1 MYAAKVTIFPRF
13 TNFYKINAKNDE
25 IYYLCGINCL
35 TMNRDILRIAIPNII
50 SNVTVPLMGIASTVI
65 AGRVGGSDAA
75 TTIGAL
81 SIGVT
86 IFNFIYWNTS
96 FIRMGTSGLTAQAY
110 GAGDNRE
117 TTLMLWRAL
126 VVALGV
132 GILAFALQYPI
143 GEFSIWFMS
152 TDDTSLDVI
161 IADYFYT
168 RIWAVP
174 AGIMLFA
181 FNGWLTGMQNAVIPM
196 AVAIVVNL
204 IHIGCSY
211 LFSIVGSM
219 GLEGIA
225 LGSVV
230 AQWTGV
236 VIMIIII
243 ATKYRKHLVRVSR
256 SEIFDIAAMRRF
268 FSINGD
274 IIIRTF
280 CLVAVYT
287 FFTKASAD
295 SGDNNILAVNAILLQ
310 LFTLFS
316 YMNDGFAYAAEALTG
331 RFIGARDSA
340 SLKRCIKLC
349 LVWCFAVS
357 FIFIG
362 VYVGWWR
369 DIFALLVSP
378 EQGDVSTLQ
387 SVAEEYIGW
396 IIFIPLAAALPFVM
410 DGIMVGATRSRIM
423 RNSMIWASVCYFV
436 LLYGTRPFIGNN
448 AIWLAFS
455 MYMLLRGVFQ
465 YFMSDRL
472 RDIYHEADKKSC

>member
-1 MYAAKVTIFPRF
+1 
-13 TNFYKINAKNDE
+13 
-25 IYYLCGINCL
+25 
-35 TMNRDILRIAIPNII
+35 MNREILRIAVPNII
-50 SNVTVPLMGIASTVI
+50 SNITVPLMGIASTFI
-65 AGRVGGSDAA
+65 AGRVAGADGA

-81 SIGVT
+81 SIGVA
-86 IFNFIYWNTS
+86 IFNFIYWNCS

-110 GAGDNRE
+110 GANE
-117 TTLMLWRAL
+117 HKEYSLMLWRA
-126 VVALGV
+126 VCVALGV
-132 GILAFALQYPI
+132 GIAAFALQWPI
-143 GEFSIWFMS
+143 GEFSLWFMS
-152 TDDTSLDVI
+152 TGDSSSDAM

-196 AVAIVVNL
+196 AVAILVNVL
-204 IHIGCSY
+204 HICFSY
-211 LFSIVGSM
+211 LFSIVGDY

-225 LGSVV
+225 LASVV

-236 VIMIIII
+236 ATMVVIIV
-243 ATKYRKHLVRVSR
+243 AKYRHRLVRVSL
-256 SEIFDIAAMRRF
+256 SEVMELSSMRRF
-268 FSINGD
+268 FSINSD

-295 SGDNNILAVNAILLQ
+295 MGDKNILAVNTILLQ

-340 SLKRCIKLC
+340 SLRKCIKLC
-349 LVWCFAVS
+349 VVWCFVVS
-357 FIFIG
+357 FIYVG

-369 DIFALLVSP
+369 DIFSLLVDS
-378 EQGDVSTLQ
+378 ENSDLESLLA
-387 SVAEEYIGW
+387 VAEQYIGW
-396 IIFIPLAAALPFVM
+396 IIIIPIASALPFVM

-423 RNSMIWASVCYFV
+423 RNSMIWSSVCYFV
-436 LLYGTRPFIGNN
+436 LLYGSSWLIGNN
-448 AIWLAFS
+448 AIWLAFTS
-455 MYMLLRGVFQ
+455 YMFLRGVFQ

-472 RDIYHEADKKSC
+472 RDIYREAERVS

>member
-1 MYAAKVTIFPRF
+1 
-13 TNFYKINAKNDE
+13 
-25 IYYLCGINCL
+25 
-35 TMNRDILRIAIPNII
+35 MNKAILRIAIPNII
-50 SNVTVPLMGIASTVI
+50 SNITVPLMGIASTFV
-65 AGRVGGSDAA
+65 AGRACEDESTLA
-75 TTIGAL
+75 IGAL

-86 IFNFIYWNTS
+86 IFNFIYWNCS

-110 GAGDNRE
+110 GAEEHRE
-117 TTLMLWRAL
+117 YTLMLWRSV

-143 GEFSIWFMS
+143 GELSIWFM
-152 TDDTSLDVI
+152 DTGNAESNAM

-181 FNGWLTGMQNAVIPM
+181 LNGWLTGMQNAVLPM
-196 AVAIVVNL
+196 AIAILVNL
-204 IHIGCSY
+204 LHIGCSY
-211 LFSIVGSM
+211 LFSIVGTM

-225 LGSVV
+225 MASVV

-236 VIMIIII
+236 IIMAIII
-243 ATKYRKHLVRVSR
+243 ALLYCKRLVKVGMSAVMELR
-256 SEIFDIAAMRRF
+256 SMKRF

-274 IIIRTF
+274 IIVRTF

-287 FFTKASAD
+287 FFTKVSTD
-295 SGDNNILAVNAILLQ
+295 SGDKNILAVNAILLQ

-331 RFIGARDSA
+331 RFIGARDGE
-340 SLKRCIKLC
+340 SLRRCIKLC

-362 VYVGWWR
+362 VYAIWWR
-369 DIFALLVSP
+369 DIFSILVDSS
-378 EQGDVSTLQ
+378 QGDAATLIT
-387 SVAEEYIGW
+387 VAEEYIGW
-396 IIFIPLAAALPFVM
+396 IIAIPLAAAMPFVM

-423 RNSMIWASVCYFV
+423 RNSMIGASACYFV
-436 LLYGTRPFIGNN
+436 ILYGLIGAIGNN
-448 AIWLAFS
+448 AIWLAFT

-472 RDIYHEADKKSC
+472 RAIYAEADKARE

>member
-1 MYAAKVTIFPRF
+1 
-13 TNFYKINAKNDE
+13 
-25 IYYLCGINCL
+25 
-35 TMNRDILRIAIPNII
+35 MNREILRIALPNII

-65 AGRVGGSDAA
+65 AGHVGGNDAA

-96 FIRMGTSGLTAQAY
+96 FIRMGTSGLTAQAF
-110 GAGDNRE
+110 GADE
-117 TTLMLWRAL
+117 HKEYSLMLWRSII
-126 VVALGV
+126 VALGV
-132 GILAFALQYPI
+132 GILAFVLQYPI
-143 GEFSIWFMS
+143 GELSIKFMS
-152 TDDTSLDVI
+152 TNDATIDKMIS
-161 IADYFYT
+161 DYFYT

-181 FNGWLTGMQNAVIPM
+181 FNGWLTGMQNAMIPM
-196 AVAIVVNL
+196 SVAIVVNL
-204 IHIGCSY
+204 LHIGCSY
-211 LFSIVGSM
+211 LFSIVGTM

-236 VIMIIII
+236 AIMVAII
-243 ATKYRKHLVRVSR
+243 AIKYRNKLTKVSLG
-256 SEIFDIAAMRRF
+256 EVMDMNAMRRF

-295 SGDNNILAVNAILLQ
+295 SGDKNILAVNAILLQ
-310 LFTLFS
+310 FFTLFS

-331 RFIGARDSA
+331 RFIGARDGV
-340 SLKRCIKLC
+340 SLRRCIKLC

-362 VYVGWWR
+362 IYIGWWR
-369 DIFALLVSP
+369 DIFYLLVNP
-378 EQGDVSTLQ
+378 EQGDVTTLIG
-387 SVAEEYIGW
+387 VAEQYIGW
-396 IIFIPLAAALPFVM
+396 IIAIPLAAALPFVM

-423 RNSMIWASVCYFV
+423 RNSMIWSSVSFFI
-436 LLYGTRPFIGNN
+436 LLYGTRWMIGNN

-465 YFMSDRL
+465 YFMSHKL
-472 RDIYHEADKKSC
+472 NDIYLEAEGKK

>member
-1 MYAAKVTIFPRF
+1 
-13 TNFYKINAKNDE
+13 
-25 IYYLCGINCL
+25 
-35 TMNRDILRIAIPNII
+35 MNKAILRIAIPNII
-50 SNVTVPLMGIASTVI
+50 SNITVPLMGIASTFV
-65 AGRVGGSDAA
+65 AGRACEDESTLA
-75 TTIGAL
+75 IGAL

-86 IFNFIYWNTS
+86 IFNFIYWNCS

-110 GAGDNRE
+110 GAGEHRE
-117 TTLMLWRAL
+117 YTLMLWRSV

-143 GEFSIWFMS
+143 GELSIWFM
-152 TDDTSLDVI
+152 DTGNAESNAM

-181 FNGWLTGMQNAVIPM
+181 LNGWLTGMQNAVLPM
-196 AVAIVVNL
+196 AIAILVNL
-204 IHIGCSY
+204 LHIGCSY
-211 LFSIVGSM
+211 LFSIVGTM

-225 LGSVV
+225 LASVV

-236 VIMIIII
+236 IVMAIII
-243 ATKYRKHLVRVSR
+243 AMIYRKRLVKVT
-256 SEIFDIAAMRRF
+256 MRAIMDVKSMKRF

-274 IIIRTF
+274 IIVRTF

-295 SGDNNILAVNAILLQ
+295 SGDENILAVNAILLQ

-331 RFIGARDSA
+331 RFIGARDGA
-340 SLKRCIKLC
+340 SLRRCIKLC

-362 VYVGWWR
+362 VYAIWWR
-369 DIFALLVSP
+369 DIFFILVDSS
-378 EQGDVSTLQ
+378 QGDPTTLI

-396 IIFIPLAAALPFVM
+396 IIAIPLAAAMPFVM

-423 RNSMIWASVCYFV
+423 RNSMIGASACYFV
-436 LLYGTRPFIGNN
+436 ILYGLIDAIGNN
-448 AIWLAFS
+448 AIWLAFT
-455 MYMLLRGVFQ
+455 MYMLLRGLFQ
-465 YFMSDRL
+465 YYMSDRL
-472 RDIYHEADKKSC
+472 RSIYAEADRARE